1 MRHLLNI
8 MRNRRLKALPLAL
21 GLTIALSACMP
32 TMEEALS
39 STGMTAKNTEDTSK
53 KVAAAEQAEKKAHEE
68 EAKAH
73 EKEKVE
79 LKKEREEEK
88 AEDKDYLAMK
98 AQLERDKAEAEA
110 HPEEVKTVSRIFFD
124 EEILAVN
131 ERLHHLS
138 ERVKDLS
145 ERVHGLTERLESVPT
160 KLAELELAL
169 DKTEEK
175 LGIISARPTAPSKP
189 AKKAST
195 PKQLVAA
202 PKKSFWGVQL
212 GAYRTRAGAEVS
224 WGEFLAN
231 PLAVE
236 LTEATVHYVT
246 SRPNKKGHTFTLI
259 VVNEYPNRKSAN
271 KACNALKENG
281 LDCVAYRVKQ

>member
-8 MRNRRLKALPLAL
+8 TRNRRLKTLPLAF
-21 GLTIALSACMP
+21 GLTVALSACMP
-32 TMEEALS
+32 TMDEALR
-39 STGMTAKNTEDTSK
+39 STGMTAKNTEETSI
-53 KVAAAEQAEKKAHEE
+53 KVAAAERAEKKAHEE

-73 EKEKVE
+73 KQEEAE

-98 AQLERDKAEAEA
+98 RQLERDKAEAEA
-110 HPEEVKTVSRIFFD
+110 HPEEAKTVSRIFFD

-131 ERLHHLS
+131 ERIHHLS
-138 ERVKDLS
+138 ERMKELS
-145 ERVHGLTERLESVPT
+145 ERLHAMNERLEHTPS
-160 KLAELELAL
+160 KIAELELAL
-169 DKTEEK
+169 QKTEEK

-189 AKKAST
+189 AKKANA

-202 PKKSFWGVQL
+202 SKKSFWGVQL
-212 GAYRTRAGAEVS
+212 GAYRTRASAEVS

-281 LDCVAYRVKQ
+281 LDCVAYRVRQ